1 MFSGGRFEKRIKTK
15 GAFKGLNVVSSRDIG
30 KAPEDDVRYV
40 LKWEALDRFR
50 DKPRPKPWPSPSYL
64 YLFKL
69 KKNSQ

>member
-1 MFSGGRFEKRIKTK
+1 M
-15 GAFKGLNVVSSRDIG
+15 NVVSSRDIG

-50 DKPRPKPWPSPSYL
+50 DKPRPKPWPSPSNL